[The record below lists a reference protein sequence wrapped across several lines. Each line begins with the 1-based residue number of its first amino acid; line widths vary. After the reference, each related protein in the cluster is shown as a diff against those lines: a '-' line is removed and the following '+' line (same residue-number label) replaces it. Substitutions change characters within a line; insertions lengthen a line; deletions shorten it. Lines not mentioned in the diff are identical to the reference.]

1 MGFID
6 TATGA
11 RMPSE
16 NDGASFVIFNATKVD
31 AAGTERDFWAQVS
44 DGLIARTGTGG
55 TWRSLRLAR
64 TIDAGGGYLL
74 PGFIDLHRHGGAGF
88 ANDDGVDS
96 ALSTAAF
103 HRRHGTT
110 RSIVSFVAA
119 PIPEL
124 LARLAWVADLS
135 RRDDSILGSHL
146 EGPFLADER
155 RGAHNP
161 RYLTSPTPYI
171 VEAILDAAQ
180 GTLGQITIDP
190 ARDGALDAI
199 RRFADAGVVVA
210 VGHTSASYE
219 LTVAAFAHGARLLT
233 HTFNAMPAISAR
245 HPGPVVAALD
255 TPNVYLELIL
265 DGKHVH
271 PRVAAGLLRAAPH
284 RVALITD
291 AMSASGCVDGGYRI
305 GDLDVV
311 VKDGTAR
318 LSDGETLAGSTVT
331 LDASLQF
338 GRSAG
343 VELIPLVEAIT
354 ATPARILGLGASLG
368 LVHTGMT
375 ADLVLLDGDL
385 VVREVHLGTRL
396 GS

>member
-1 MGFID
+1 
-6 TATGA
+6 
-11 RMPSE
+11 
-16 NDGASFVIFNATKVD
+16 
-31 AAGTERDFWAQVS
+31 
-44 DGLIARTGTGG
+44 
-55 TWRSLRLAR
+55 
-64 TIDAGGGYLL
+64 
-74 PGFIDLHRHGGAGF
+74 
-88 ANDDGVDS
+88 
-96 ALSTAAF
+96 
-103 HRRHGTT
+103 
-110 RSIVSFVAA
+110 
-119 PIPEL
+119 
-124 LARLAWVADLS
+124 
-135 RRDDSILGSHL
+135 
-146 EGPFLADER
+146 
-155 RGAHNP
+155 
-161 RYLTSPTPYI
+161 
-171 VEAILDAAQ
+171 
-180 GTLGQITIDP
+180 
-190 ARDGALDAI
+190 
-199 RRFADAGVVVA
+199 
-210 VGHTSASYE
+210 
-219 LTVAAFAHGARLLT
+219 
-233 HTFNAMPAISAR
+233 MPAISAR

-375 ADLVLLDGDL
+375 ADLVLLDGDF